1 MAYCT
6 VTEVLSQ
13 VSKGT
18 FTDPTTA
25 EIEGFIDST
34 AGMIDAIIK
43 GHGFEVP
50 VLNTATVYSMLKECN
65 LNGASSKT
73 LTAWKS
79 KGGSGADMGET
90 EKEWWDRFTSCLE
103 KLEDNPAIIDGVTV
117 ASEAVVPV
125 SNADAQGTDNDA
137 KFTRKMKY

>member
-25 EIEGFIDST
+25 EIEGFINST

-73 LTAWKS
+73 LTAWAKS
-79 KGGSGADMGET
+79 EHGMGDR
-90 EKEWWDRFTSCLE
+90 EKEWWSRFTSCL
-103 KLEDNPAIIDGVTV
+103 KRLEDNPSIIDGVTV

-125 SNADAQGTDNDA
+125 SNAAAQGTDNDA
-137 KFTRKMKY
+137 KFTRTMKY